1 MRSFVFILMLVLV
14 LACSSAIAGENSTG
28 SRVSY
33 IGGTLAEFSQGCSG
47 ALDAV
52 DPDYFVFWTNKK
64 ANLRIAYDRI
74 NLLEYGQKVGRR
86 VAMAVVISPMFL
98 LTKKRQHFLTL
109 GYQDENGKQQ
119 AMVFRV
125 DKSDIR
131 TVLVTLE
138 ARTGLK
144 VQYQDEDARRGGK
157 G

>member
-1 MRSFVFILMLVLV
+1 MDMRLLLLTVLLWV
-14 LACSSAIAGENSTG
+14 PAWAFENTTA

-33 IGGTLAEFSQGCSG
+33 LGGTLAQFSQGSDG

-52 DPDYFVFWTNKK
+52 DQDYFVFWTRKQ
-64 ANLRIAYDRI
+64 NLRVPYNSI
-74 NLLEYGQKVGRR
+74 NLLEYGQKVSRR
-86 VAMAVVISPMFL
+86 VAMAVLISPMFVL
-98 LTKKRQHFLTL
+98 AKKKQHFLTV
-109 GYQDENGKQQ
+109 GYQDDDGKQQ
-119 AMVFRV
+119 AMVFRI
-125 DKSDIR
+125 DKSNIR

>member
-1 MRSFVFILMLVLV
+1 MRTFLLLLLL
-14 LACSSAIAGENSTG
+14 LALCCFPAAAFENNTA

-33 IGGTLAEFSQGCSG
+33 LGGTLSQFPQGSGG

-52 DPDYFVFWTNKK
+52 DQDFFVFWTHKK
-64 ANLRIAYDRI
+64 NLRVPYTRI

-86 VAMAVVISPMFL
+86 VAMAVLISPLFVL
-98 LTKKRQHFLTL
+98 SKKKQHFLTI
-109 GYQDENGKQQ
+109 GYQDEDGRQQ

>member
-1 MRSFVFILMLVLV
+1 MFVLV
-14 LACSSAIAGENSTG
+14 LACSTAIAGNNSTAG

-33 IGGTLAEFSQGCSG
+33 IGGTVAEFSQGCAG

-74 NLLEYGQKVGRR
+74 NLLEYGQKVSRR
-86 VAMAVVISPMFL
+86 VGMAVVVSPMFL

-109 GYQDENGKQQ
+109 GYQDDNGKQQ

>member
-1 MRSFVFILMLVLV
+1 MRSHVLCLPL
-14 LACSSAIAGENSTG
+14 LALFLIPAAVAAAADSG
-28 SRVSY
+28 SRASY
-33 IGGTLAEFSQGCSG
+33 VGGTVAQLPQGCDG
-47 ALDAV
+47 ALDSM
-52 DPDYFVFWTNKK
+52 DQSYFVFWARKT
-64 ANLRIAYDRI
+64 NLRIPYERI
-74 NLLEYGQKVGRR
+74 NLLEYGQKVSRR

-98 LTKKRQHFLTL
+98 LAKKRQHFLTL
-109 GYQDENGKQQ
+109 GYQDEEGRQQ
-119 AMVFRV
+119 AMVFKV